1 MSVRRKKRPVAVA
14 LTTSM
19 GDIAF
24 LLIIFFILA
33 SIPKSGRDLTLAE
46 APGLGELEGTL
57 TVTMDKNSTCWLND
71 AEITVEGLETAI
83 RNELIK
89 RKESKLVIVKIDKSV
104 PEASFI
110 KVITAVSSAGGTFG
124 ASGIETQR

>member
-1 MSVRRKKRPVAVA
+1 MSVRRKKRSVAVA

-33 SIPKSGRDLTLAE
+33 SIPKSGRELTLAE
-46 APGLGELEGTL
+46 APRLGELEGTL
-57 TVTMDKNSTCWLND
+57 TVTMDKHGTCWLND
-71 AEITVEGLETAI
+71 AEVPVEALETMI

-89 RKESKLVIVKIDKSV
+89 RKESKLVIVKIDKSLPFADFKQV
-104 PEASFI
+104 L
-110 KVITAVSSAGGTFG
+110 TAVSNAGGTFG